1 MTNEIDKFA
10 VVTGASRGI
19 GLAICQRLAKQ
30 GYRIAACVRAPSP
43 ELQTVLPEAGGH
55 AIVTLELRDDA
66 AIAEAARAVLK
77 WSKQIDALVN
87 CAGEASG
94 GLFAMT
100 RMNQMRDIFQVNLF
114 GPMLFT
120 QYIARAMTRAK
131 AGAIV
136 NIGSTAGLL
145 ADAGTLAYGG
155 SKAALMHATR
165 VLATELGASGIRVN
179 AIAPAVVETDMA
191 AQMDDAARAA
201 LDARSALPGKIA
213 PGDVAALVNYLI
225 SPEAAQMTGQVL
237 RLDRGMPF

>member
-1 MTNEIDKFA
+1 MSESETFA
-10 VVTGASRGI
+10 VVTGANRGI
-19 GLAICQRLAKQ
+19 GLAITQRLVAQ
-30 GYRIAACVRAPSP
+30 GYRVAACVRTPSHD
-43 ELQTVLPEAGGH
+43 LQNLLSEAEGH
-55 AIVTLELRDDA
+55 TLVTLDLRDDA

-77 WSKQIDALVN
+77 WSKRIDVLVN
-87 CAGEASG
+87 CAGVASG

-100 RMNQMRDIFQVNLF
+100 RLDQMRDVFQVNTF
-114 GPMLFT
+114 GPLLFT
-120 QYIARAMTRAK
+120 QYIARAMTRVK
-131 AGAIV
+131 AGSIV

-145 ADAGTLAYGG
+145 ADAGTVAYGG

-213 PGDVAALVNYLI
+213 PGDVAALVSYLI
-225 SPEAAQMTGQVL
+225 SPEAARMTGQVL
-237 RLDRGMPF
+237 RLDRGMLF

>member
-1 MTNEIDKFA
+1 MSENKSFA
-10 VVTGASRGI
+10 VVTGANRGI
-19 GLAICQRLAKQ
+19 GLAISQRLAKQ
-30 GYRIAACVRAPSP
+30 GYRVAACVRAPSP
-43 ELQTVLPEAGGH
+43 DLQILLPEAEGH
-55 AIVTLELRDDA
+55 ALVALDLRDDA

-77 WSKQIDALVN
+77 WSKQIDVLVN
-87 CAGEASG
+87 CAGVASG

-100 RMNQMRDIFQVNLF
+100 RMDQMRDIFQVNAF
-114 GPMLFT
+114 GPLLFT

-131 AGAIV
+131 AGSIV

-191 AQMDDAARAA
+191 AQMDDTARAA
-201 LDARSALPGKIA
+201 VDARSALPGKIA
-213 PGDVAALVNYLI
+213 PGDVAGLVSYLI
-225 SPEAAQMTGQVL
+225 SPEAARITGQVL

>member
-1 MTNEIDKFA
+1 MSESNTFA
-10 VVTGASRGI
+10 VVTGANRGI
-19 GLAICQRLAKQ
+19 GLAIVERLVRQ
-30 GYRIAACVRAPSP
+30 GYRVAACVRAPSP
-43 ELQTVLPEAGGH
+43 GLQALLPEADGH
-55 AIVTLELRDDA
+55 AIVTLDLRDDA
-66 AIAEAARAVLK
+66 AISEAARAVMK
-77 WSKQIDALVN
+77 WSKQIDVLVN
-87 CAGEASG
+87 CAGVASG

-100 RMNQMRDIFQVNLF
+100 RMDQMRDVFQVNAF
-114 GPMLFT
+114 GPLLFT

-131 AGAIV
+131 AGSIV

-155 SKAALMHATR
+155 SKATLLHATR

-213 PGDVAALVNYLI
+213 PGEVAALVSYLI
-225 SPEAAQMTGQVL
+225 SPEAAHMTGQVI
-237 RLDRGMPF
+237 RLDRGMAF

>member
-1 MTNEIDKFA
+1 MSESKIFA
-10 VVTGASRGI
+10 VVTGANRGI
-19 GLAICQRLAKQ
+19 GLAITERLVTL
-30 GYRIAACVRAPSP
+30 GYRVAACVRSPSRD
-43 ELQTVLPEAGGH
+43 LQNVLPEAEGH
-55 AIVTLELRDDA
+55 TIVTLDLRYDA
-66 AIAEAARAVLK
+66 IISEAARAVLK
-77 WSKQIDALVN
+77 WSKQIDVLVN
-87 CAGEASG
+87 CAGVASG

-100 RMNQMRDIFQVNLF
+100 RMEQMRDVFQVNTF
-114 GPMLFT
+114 GPLLFT
-120 QYIARAMTRAK
+120 QYIARGMMRAK
-131 AGAIV
+131 AGSIV

-165 VLATELGASGIRVN
+165 ILATELGASGIRVN

-213 PGDVAALVNYLI
+213 PGEVAGLVSYLI